1 MWRSRAEWSGL
12 EISDPMP
19 ATISPALRVAIE
31 IRALNI
37 DDVPADIPAL
47 VARLHP
53 VMPKITVLH
62 ALDELTDWMVVDGY
76 YDAVGKNRAGY
87 CYEITDEAVSMVDDL
102 AAQYRAGTV
111 MYG

>member
-1 MWRSRAEWSGL
+1 
-12 EISDPMP
+12 MP
-19 ATISPALRVAIE
+19 TTLSNSLRVAIE
-31 IRALNI
+31 IRGLNR
-37 DDVPADIPAL
+37 DGVPADIPTI
-47 VARLHP
+47 VARLQP
-53 VMPKITVLH
+53 GMPKPVVLH

>member
-1 MWRSRAEWSGL
+1 
-12 EISDPMP
+12 MP
-19 ATISPALRVAIE
+19 TTLSPSPRVAIE
-31 IRALNI
+31 IRTLNL
-37 DDVPADIPAL
+37 DGVPADIPAL

-87 CYEITDEAVSMVDDL
+87 CYEIADEAVPMVDDL